1 VFVQE
6 TGLPGSGSTDL
17 LGVDSDGNVYIV
29 ECKLA
34 SNSEIRR
41 KVIGQVLEY
50 AVVLWNMPYEDFDQF
65 SMRRKG
71 EALIE
76 LMRRKV
82 GEEFEPESF
91 RARVAGNLKAGT
103 FHLMIAVDTMNDELS
118 QMIRYLAACAPGIR
132 LEAVEINVYKHGD
145 TEVLVPEIHGREL
158 ARGSSSPPKKTLDQ
172 VLENC
177 PTEAARTRLI
187 ALIDRWKSFGQG
199 IEPGTKGISFR
210 AEVCDEFRP
219 VFWAPNPDFVSVSFN
234 YLKEEGVPE
243 PEVTLYREKIAS
255 IKDSN
260 EKR

>member
-1 VFVQE
+1 MFVQE

-103 FHLMIAVDTMNDELS
+103 CSRHDE
-118 QMIRYLAACAPGIR
+118 R
-132 LEAVEINVYKHGD
+132 
-145 TEVLVPEIHGREL
+145 
-158 ARGSSSPPKKTLDQ
+158 
-172 VLENC
+172 
-177 PTEAARTRLI
+177 
-187 ALIDRWKSFGQG
+187 
-199 IEPGTKGISFR
+199 
-210 AEVCDEFRP
+210 
-219 VFWAPNPDFVSVSFN
+219 
-234 YLKEEGVPE
+234 
-243 PEVTLYREKIAS
+243 
-255 IKDSN
+255 
-260 EKR
+260 